1 MKVFIACPAPPRS
14 RKGNRITAVRWARIL
29 KSLGLRVTIGMD
41 YDGRRFD
48 LLVALHAR
56 HSYESVCRF
65 RRSCPQEPVIVA
77 LTGTDLYRDIRR
89 CARAGRSI
97 ELADRLVVLQPLAIE
112 ELPSSVRGKARVVYQ
127 STTQT
132 PGTLTK
138 SNSHFQVVVLGHL
151 RPVKDPFRT
160 ALALRH
166 VPNSSRIGVI
176 QVGQAL
182 HRAMAERARRLS
194 KRDRRY
200 TWIGEVPRWKA
211 RRILAASD
219 LLVLSSRMEGG
230 ANVISEAAVDGVP
243 VIASRIAGSL
253 GLLGEDYP
261 GYFPVGDTRALAHL
275 LVRAETD
282 PEFYAGLEQTCRRL
296 APLFHPARERMSWM
310 RLLEE
315 LSRKR
320 SP

>member
-1 MKVFIACPAPPRS
+1 
-14 RKGNRITAVRWARIL
+14 
-29 KSLGLRVTIGMD
+29 
-41 YDGRRFD
+41 
-48 LLVALHAR
+48 
-56 HSYESVCRF
+56 
-65 RRSCPQEPVIVA
+65 
-77 LTGTDLYRDIRR
+77 
-89 CARAGRSI
+89 
-97 ELADRLVVLQPLAIE
+97 RLVVLQPLAIE

-132 PGTLTK
+132 PGIPSK

-151 RPVKDPFRT
+151 RPVKDPFPA
-160 ALALRH
+160 ALARRQ
-166 VPNSSRIGVI
+166 VPKGSGIGVI
-176 QVGQAL
+176 QVGHAL

-194 KRDRRY
+194 KRDCRY

-261 GYFPVGDTRALAHL
+261 GYF
-275 LVRAETD
+275 
-282 PEFYAGLEQTCRRL
+282 
-296 APLFHPARERMSWM
+296 
-310 RLLEE
+310 
-315 LSRKR
+315 
-320 SP
+320 